1 MTYLA
6 TNIRYLRQKNG
17 MSQEELSRR
26 LNKKSYTTVQKWE
39 SGVAEPPVKVVNQ
52 LSQIFGVSMSDLTG
66 TDLRYITSGASR
78 SVRIPVYA
86 RVSAGIPIDAIEEV
100 IDYEEI
106 PEMMARNNE
115 YFGLRI
121 RGNSMEPKISDGD
134 VVIVRK
140 QSDADDGDT
149 VIALVNGNE
158 GCCKRLKKYETGCAL
173 ISTNPAYDPLY
184 FTRAEMD
191 DVPVRI
197 LGKVVELRAKF

>member
-1 MTYLA
+1 MLELYKNIKKLRKERRWSQDELA
-6 TNIRYLRQKNG
+6 KRAG
-17 MSQEELSRR
+17 
-26 LNKKSYTTVQKWE
+26 YTDRSSIAKIE
-39 SGVAEPPVKVVNQ
+39 SGKFDLPQSKILLFAE
-52 LSQIFGVSMSDLTG
+52 IFGVKPG
-66 TDLRYITSGASR
+66 TLMGNDGASVNA
-78 SVRIPVYA
+78 VRIPVYA

-173 ISTNPAYDPLY
+173 ISTNPAYDPMY

-191 DVPVRI
+191 DVPVKI